1 MESQTK
7 MPFKSLSATIVGLA
21 LLVTPAAVPV
31 LAQEGAK
38 PITSQKKVTLL
49 ASDSTLIAK
58 ASKSK
63 AVSFS
68 SSDGSASGSITWTG
82 TKNFNYRFTLKS
94 KSGNPVYIDAQGFRD
109 FAPDGTPRRMTGNTT
124 SKMGQLF
131 SGSFSGQR
139 GELKLTGVYLRVC
152 TDKSFAR
159 DTCGPRRAIR
169 R

>member
-1 MESQTK
+1 MQRQTK
-7 MPFKSLSATIVGLA
+7 MPFKSLSATLFGLA
-21 LLVTPAAVPV
+21 LLITPVAVPV

-49 ASDSTLIAK
+49 ASDSILLAK

-63 AVSFS
+63 SASFS
-68 SSDGSASGSITWTG
+68 SGDGSASGSITWTG

-94 KSGNPVYIDAQGFRD
+94 KSGKPVYIQAQGFRD
-109 FAPDGTPRRMTGNTT
+109 FAPDAKGRRMTGNTT
-124 SKMGQLF
+124 SKRGQSF
-131 SGSFSGQR
+131 AGSFSGGR
-139 GELKLTGVYLRVC
+139 GELKWTGVYLRVC
-152 TDKSFAR
+152 TDKSFAP